1 MRRHIQAFKLNLT
14 YTVVEGDAQGLGALG
29 RVLGHIAGHL
39 LSRQLL
45 VVVASLGDV
54 ANVELL
60 APAGGQSHALVLV
73 DHRAGHGHG
82 ARGLPDGPLEEVGGE
97 PAWWGRRTGRAAAG
111 GGRVQADDGVE
122 VDRARFWYSAT
133 FANEIRTSR
142 RSSPSLRPASCA
154 SARYR

>member
-60 APAGGQSHALVLV
+60 AQRAVRVTPWSSSTTGQGTATVPAAC
-73 DHRAGHGHG
+73 RT
-82 ARGLPDGPLEEVGGE
+82 ARS
-97 PAWWGRRTGRAAAG
+97 R
-111 GGRVQADDGVE
+111 
-122 VDRARFWYSAT
+122 
-133 FANEIRTSR
+133 SR
-142 RSSPSLRPASCA
+142 R
-154 SARYR
+154 